1 MIGLN
6 PKLTLLSNWRDRR
19 RNQLQAQGFCALGEV
34 SDNAIT
40 VALFVRIVTRIHIGR
55 PMLEHGV
62 KRKTTQIRVMVAG
75 ITASE
80 GIATT
85 LCHHAKPRHGGSGT
99 FSVQR
104 RLTAGYG
111 GDAAGG

>member
-1 MIGLN
+1 
-6 PKLTLLSNWRDRR
+6 
-19 RNQLQAQGFCALGEV
+19 
-34 SDNAIT
+34 
-40 VALFVRIVTRIHIGR
+40 
-55 PMLEHGV
+55 
-62 KRKTTQIRVMVAG
+62 MVAG